1 MMPSLTDFKAELA
14 RTLCIV
20 KWDPSERD
28 LMTIARRAAGIE
40 SNSPADLT
48 IIVAEVCPGAL
59 FVMMEGLD
67 NSDLRTLLALA
78 TAAATQG

>member
-1 MMPSLTDFKAELA
+1 MMSSLTDFKAELE
-14 RTLCIV
+14 RTLRIV

-28 LMTIARRAAGIE
+28 LMTIARRAASTR

-48 IIVAEVCPGAL
+48 SIVVEVYPNARFL
-59 FVMMEGLD
+59 NLEGLD

-78 TAAATQG
+78 TAAATKS